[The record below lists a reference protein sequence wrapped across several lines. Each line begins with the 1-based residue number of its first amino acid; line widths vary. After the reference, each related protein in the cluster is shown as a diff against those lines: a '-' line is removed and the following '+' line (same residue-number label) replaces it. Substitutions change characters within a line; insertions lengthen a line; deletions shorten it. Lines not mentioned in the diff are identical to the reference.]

1 MDEGAD
7 AEAHEPAPPRLA
19 TEVAEARR
27 RMLLVS
33 VIVVATCGLVY
44 ELISATMASYLL
56 GDSVTQWSLVIG
68 VYLSAMGLGS
78 WLSKSIED
86 RIHDRFVQIQLLI
99 AVVGGFSATALFL
112 GFAQLDSVRP
122 LLFGILV
129 IVGTAVGLE
138 IPLIMRIMR
147 GYALKDLVA
156 RVLAFDYLG
165 SLAAS
170 LLFPLLLLPYLGL
183 VRTAMLFGVLN
194 AAVALWAV
202 RTFSGSLRRPRW
214 LQAQALLVLALL
226 GGGIAWGKEIE
237 DFGESQLYDFPVIF
251 SQKTTYQRLT
261 ITRWQDDIR
270 LFIDGN
276 LQFSSADEH
285 RYHESLV
292 HPVMAAAA
300 EARPQAPE
308 GRRVLVLGGGDGL
321 ALREVLRHD
330 DVASVDL
337 VDLDPAMTELFSTH
351 PVLERLNA
359 GAFDDPRVRVHS
371 ADAMDWLARHGREG
385 GQPFDVAIVDLPD
398 PNNFSLGKLYT
409 RAFYRLLGRNLRPD
423 GVGVV
428 QSTSPYL
435 APRSFWCIVAT
446 LEAAELHPAPFH
458 AHVPSFGDWG
468 FVLVAPSPR
477 PIPRKLRPGIT
488 LRFLDDAMLP
498 TLFVFPADQAR
509 PVDVEVNRLNDQN
522 LVRYYEEDLAGPIGR
537 RGS

>member
-1 MDEGAD
+1 MDETSP
-7 AEAHEPAPPRLA
+7 EPEPPRLA
-19 TEVAEARR
+19 THVAEARR

-78 WLSKSIED
+78 WLSKSIEH
-86 RIHDRFVQIQLLI
+86 RIHDRFVQVQLLI

-112 GFAQLDSVRP
+112 GFAQLSTVRP

-129 IVGTAVGLE
+129 VVGTAVGLE
-138 IPLIMRIMR
+138 IPLIMRIMK

-170 LLFPLLLLPYLGL
+170 LLFPLLLLPHLGL
-183 VRTAMLFGVLN
+183 VRTAMVFGVLN
-194 AAVALWAV
+194 AVVALWAV
-202 RTFSGSLRRPRW
+202 RTFETSLQRPRW
-214 LQAQALLVLALL
+214 LQAQAVVVLALL
-226 GGGIAWGKEIE
+226 GGGIVWGKSIE
-237 DFGESQLYDFPVIF
+237 DFGETELYDFPVIF
-251 SQKTTYQRLT
+251 SQKTPYQRLT

-285 RYHESLV
+285 RYHEALV

-300 EARPQAPE
+300 EARPNASE

-321 ALREVLRHD
+321 ALREVLRHG

-351 PVLERLNA
+351 PVLTGLNA
-359 GAFDDPRVRVHS
+359 GAFGDPRVRVHA
-371 ADAMDWLARHGREG
+371 ADAMEWLARHGREG
-385 GQPFDVAIVDLPD
+385 GEPFDVAIVDLPD

-435 APRSFWCIVAT
+435 APRSFGCIVAT
-446 LEAAELHPAPFH
+446 LEAAEMNPMPFH

-477 PIPRKLRPGIT
+477 PIPEKLRPDMT

-509 PVDVEVNRLNDQN
+509 PTGVEINRLNDQN
-522 LVRYYEEDLAGPIGR
+522 LVRYYEEDLTGPVGR

>member
-1 MDEGAD
+1 VEDI
-7 AEAHEPAPPRLA
+7 EPAPEPPRPA
-19 TEVAEARR
+19 THVAEARR

-78 WLSKSIED
+78 WLSGSVEH
-86 RIHDRFVQIQLLI
+86 RIHDRFVQVQLLI

-112 GFAQLDSVRP
+112 GFAHLSTVRP
-122 LLFGILV
+122 LLFGILL

-138 IPLIMRIMR
+138 IPLIMRIMK

-170 LLFPLLLLPYLGL
+170 LLFPLLLLPHLGL
-183 VRTAMLFGVLN
+183 VRTAMVFGVLN
-194 AAVALWAV
+194 AVVALWAV
-202 RTFSGSLRRPRW
+202 RTFATSLRRPRW
-214 LQAQALLVLALL
+214 LQAQCVVVLGLL
-226 GGGIAWGKEIE
+226 GAGIGWGKSLE
-237 DFGESQLYDFPVIF
+237 DFGEAELYDFPVIF
-251 SQKTTYQRLT
+251 SQKTPYQRLT

-285 RYHESLV
+285 RYHEALV
-292 HPVMAAAA
+292 HPAMAAAA
-300 EARPQAPE
+300 EARPDAPE

-321 ALREVLRHD
+321 ALREVLRHG

-351 PVLERLNA
+351 PLLTGLNA
-359 GAFDDPRVRVHS
+359 HAFDDPRVRVHS
-371 ADAMDWLARHGREG
+371 ADAMKWLAQHRSDG
-385 GQPFDVAIVDLPD
+385 GELFDVAIVDLPD

-409 RAFYRLLGRNLRPD
+409 GSFYRLLGKSLRPD

-446 LEAAELHPAPFH
+446 LEAAQMHPTPFH

-477 PIPRKLRPGIT
+477 PRPRALRPGVPM
-488 LRFLDDAMLP
+488 RFLDDAMLP
-498 TLFVFPADQAR
+498 TLFVFPADQGR
-509 PVDVEVNRLNDQN
+509 PADVEINRLNDQT